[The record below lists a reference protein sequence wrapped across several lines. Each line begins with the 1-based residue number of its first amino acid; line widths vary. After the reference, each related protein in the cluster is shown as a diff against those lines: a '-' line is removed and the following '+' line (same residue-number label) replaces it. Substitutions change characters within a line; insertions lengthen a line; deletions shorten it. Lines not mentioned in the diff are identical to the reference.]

1 MKKYA
6 VILAALT
13 AIIPSLG
20 AEDIP
25 IVGTGA
31 GMDLLEAIVVDF
43 SKTNPGTSF
52 TVPASIGSG
61 GGITLVG
68 KDKALI
74 GRISRPLKESEKE
87 LDLSY
92 VEIAKMPIVF
102 YANSSAGVKSLTQ
115 AQIIDIF
122 EGKITSW
129 KDAGGADLPILLVK
143 RNKGDSSLDVLQA
156 NMKGFSG
163 ENISADAT
171 TQFTDQKALAYVT
184 ENKGAIAFGSLADAA
199 KAPVTVISV
208 GGIAPLSKGYP
219 YLGVL
224 ALIYKAKNLKG
235 DLKKFVDFAASAKAN
250 PVISKANGIPIK

>member
-1 MKKYA
+1 MKKFTFILMA
-6 VILAALT
+6 LAAGI
-13 AIIPSLG
+13 ASLG

-31 GMDLLEAIVVDF
+31 GMNLLEAIVADF
-43 SKTNPGTSF
+43 SKANPGISF

-87 LDLSY
+87 FDLSY

-102 YANSSAGVKSLTQ
+102 YANPSAGIKSLTQ
-115 AQIIDIF
+115 QQIIDIF
-122 EGKITSW
+122 EGKIVNW
-129 KDAGGADLPILLVK
+129 KEAGGADLPILLVK

-163 ENISADAT
+163 ENISSDAT
-171 TQFTDQKALAYVT
+171 TQFTDQKALAYVI
-184 ENKGAIAFGSLADAA
+184 ENKGAIAFGSLADAT

-208 GGIAPLSKGYP
+208 NGVEPLSKGYP

-224 ALIYKAKNLKG
+224 ALIYKAKNLNG
-235 DLKKFVDFAASAKAN
+235 DLKKFLDFAASAKVN
-250 PVISKANGIPIK
+250 PVISKAYGIPIK

>member
-1 MKKYA
+1 MKRF
-6 VILAALT
+6 VTICVLFIT
-13 AIIPSLG
+13 GFAILG

-31 GMDLLEAIVVDF
+31 GMDLLEAIVAEF
-43 SKTNPGTSF
+43 LKTNPSVPL
-52 TVPASIGSG
+52 TVPPSVGSG

-74 GRISRPLKESEKE
+74 GRISRPLKDSEKE
-87 LDLSY
+87 MGISY

-102 YANSSAGVKSLTQ
+102 YANPSAGVKSLTQ
-115 AQIIDIF
+115 VQFIDVF
-122 EGKITSW
+122 EGKIANW
-129 KDAGGADLPILLVK
+129 KNVGGAELPILLVK

-163 ENISADAT
+163 ENFSTDAT

-184 ENKGAIAFGSLADAA
+184 DNKGAIAFGSYADAA
-199 KAPVTVISV
+199 KAPVTVIAV
-208 GGIAPLSKGYP
+208 NGVAPADKGYP

-224 ALIYKAKNLKG
+224 ALIYKDANLKG
-235 DLKKFVDFAASAKAN
+235 DLKKFVDYAVSAKAK
-250 PVISKANGIPIK
+250 PVITKAFGIPLN